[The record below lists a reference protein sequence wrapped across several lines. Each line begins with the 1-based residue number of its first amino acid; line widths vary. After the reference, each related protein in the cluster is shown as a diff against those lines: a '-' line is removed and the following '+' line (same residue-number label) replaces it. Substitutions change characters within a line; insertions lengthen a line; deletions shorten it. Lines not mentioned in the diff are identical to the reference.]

1 MHVNKLR
8 NKYTTTKSDINWWHT
23 ARIQLVL
30 GVLKKHELV
39 QMKIL
44 MAVQKITI
52 DHKGSGMKV
61 MQTEKSKP
69 EERMSTVNINRQFVS
84 NHNI

>member
-1 MHVNKLR
+1 
-8 NKYTTTKSDINWWHT
+8 
-23 ARIQLVL
+23 
-30 GVLKKHELV
+30 
-39 QMKIL
+39 MKIL